1 MRDKRML
8 EILENE
14 LNERKA
20 QRDYWESHGQRSSY
34 DTERIQALERAIQII
49 NVYMFDRET
58 ESTQ

>member
-1 MRDKRML
+1 MKDNKVL

-20 QRDYWESHGQRSSY
+20 QRDYWESLGQRSSY
-34 DTERIQALERAIQII
+34 DTERIQAFERAIQII
-49 NVYMFDRET
+49 NVYMFDQET